1 MSVRTELKVRHG
13 EFFARMSIQAISFI
27 FGAMR
32 PIIQFMNMR
41 VNLLVMLAVWSAMAS
56 VHAEE
61 TPLPASV
68 EANMLQMDTD
78 HDGMVTLDESRAYL
92 EKMRGKEFANHLFQK
107 ADSKANSKSCD
118 SPFSRPFY

>member
-1 MSVRTELKVRHG
+1 
-13 EFFARMSIQAISFI
+13 
-27 FGAMR
+27 
-32 PIIQFMNMR
+32 MNIL
-41 VNLLVMLAVWSAMAS
+41 NLLLVSFFS
-56 VHAEE
+56 VLMVHVAFAAE
-61 TPLPASV
+61 TPEPASV

-92 EKMRGKEFANHLFQK
+92 EKMRGKEYANHLFQK